1 MAVKVTAV
9 NIAGL
14 WYGEPSTIT
23 EDLTGAKLAQLLKTY
38 KQVENIHQDTWTI
51 EESEA
56 SQDTYK
62 NQLTRATY
70 RMGAKQMGDV
80 TFNWTIGQYDYE
92 TKAAF
97 MGGTATETSWKRSRG
112 VTDVNKV
119 LVAKT
124 EDGQYCVL
132 PKASISGRE
141 ALTDGAIGIAVKGTM
156 LEPNNIN
163 ACPEYWFD
171 ESELKLFTTCF
182 DSLMK
187 RLIELESELIK
198 KTKFSCF
205 ARNGCIFILNIL
217 IVLIVLLLLPSPFE
231 LNCTF
236 IPPLLLFS
244 PFIMQLLFIWF
255 SRLLNSIDSN

>member
-1 MAVKVTAV
+1 MAGVKVTAV
-9 NIAGL
+9 NISGL
-14 WYGEPSTIT
+14 WYGEIDTIT

-156 LEPNNIN
+156 LEPNNVN
-163 ACPEYWFD
+163 VCPEYWFD
-171 ESELKLFTTCF
+171 ESEVT
-182 DSLMK
+182 
-187 RLIELESELIK
+187 E
-198 KTKFSCF
+198 
-205 ARNGCIFILNIL
+205 
-217 IVLIVLLLLPSPFE
+217 
-231 LNCTF
+231 
-236 IPPLLLFS
+236 
-244 PFIMQLLFIWF
+244 
-255 SRLLNSIDSN
+255 

>member
-1 MAVKVTAV
+1 MAEVKVTAV
-9 NIAGL
+9 NISGL
-14 WYGEPSTIT
+14 WYGEIETIT

-56 SQDTYK
+56 TQDTFK

-70 RMGAKQMGDV
+70 RTGAKQMGDV
-80 TFNWTIGQYDYE
+80 SFNWTIGQYDYA

-112 VTDVNKV
+112 VTEVNKV

-141 ALTDGAIGIAVKGTM
+141 ALTDGAIGIAVKGIM
-156 LEPNNIN
+156 LEPNN
-163 ACPEYWFD
+163 ASVCPEYWFD
-171 ESELKLFTTCF
+171 ESEVT
-182 DSLMK
+182 
-187 RLIELESELIK
+187 E
-198 KTKFSCF
+198 
-205 ARNGCIFILNIL
+205 
-217 IVLIVLLLLPSPFE
+217 
-231 LNCTF
+231 
-236 IPPLLLFS
+236 
-244 PFIMQLLFIWF
+244 
-255 SRLLNSIDSN
+255 

>member
-1 MAVKVTAV
+1 MAGVKVTAV

-14 WYGEPSTIT
+14 WYGEIDTIT
-23 EDLTGAKLAQLLKTY
+23 EDLTGAKLAALLKTY

-56 SQDTYK
+56 SQDTFK

-70 RMGAKQMGDV
+70 RMGAKTMGDV
-80 TFNWTIGQYDYE
+80 TFNWTIGQYDYA

-141 ALTDGAIGIAVKGTM
+141 ANTDGAIGIAVKGTM
-156 LEPNNIN
+156 LEPENI
-163 ACPEYWFD
+163 AVCPEYWFD
-171 ESELKLFTTCF
+171 ESEVK
-182 DSLMK
+182 
-187 RLIELESELIK
+187 E
-198 KTKFSCF
+198 
-205 ARNGCIFILNIL
+205 
-217 IVLIVLLLLPSPFE
+217 
-231 LNCTF
+231 
-236 IPPLLLFS
+236 
-244 PFIMQLLFIWF
+244 
-255 SRLLNSIDSN
+255 